1 MENPYNSEIPS
12 DINALLNA
20 KDSLFAYID
29 SKDYDAIINEDNVPR
44 TFSRGGIFICL
55 EGEGYVIINEHKYQL
70 SPRTLCVA
78 FPGTIIQDFKRGEG
92 FKSYTLMINT
102 DFISD
107 MNVPAINSIHMLMRE
122 NPCMVL
128 SQQQLDSILQIC
140 ELMHERDTRTEHPFH
155 DQINRHMLILLGYE
169 LVGIYAHDI
178 PVKREPC
185 SRQDILFRRFLSLL
199 ATDITISREVQYYAD
214 KLCITPKYLTI
225 VTRQISG
232 NSAANWITR
241 SVILNAKALLSSTQ
255 LTIQQ
260 VSNRLNFP
268 NPSFFGQYFLRHTG
282 MTPKEF
288 RRSKM

>member
-1 MENPYNSEIPS
+1 MENLHNSEVSS
-12 DINALLNA
+12 DINTLLEDKN
-20 KDSLFAYID
+20 SLFAYID
-29 SKDYDAIINEDNVPR
+29 SKDYDVIINEDNVPR

-70 SPRTLCVA
+70 SPRTLCIS

-102 DFISD
+102 DFISEL
-107 MNVPAINSIHMLMRE
+107 NTPTTNSIYMLMRE
-122 NPCMVL
+122 NPCMIL

-140 ELMHERDTRTEHPFH
+140 QLMHERDTRTEHPFH
-155 DQINRHMLILLGYE
+155 YQINRHMLILLSYE
-169 LVGIYAHDI
+169 LAGIYAHDM

-214 KLCITPKYLTI
+214 KLNITPKYLTI

-260 VSNRLNFP
+260 VSNKLNFP

-288 RRSKM
+288 RRSQL

>member
-1 MENPYNSEIPS
+1 MEVQHNQDKPN
-12 DINALLNA
+12 DVDALLGVSNP
-20 KDSLFAYID
+20 LFAYID

-55 EGEGYVIINEHKYQL
+55 EGEGYVIIDEHKYQL
-70 SPRTLCVA
+70 SPRTLCIS

-102 DFISD
+102 DLVGELNTPS
-107 MNVPAINSIHMLMRE
+107 ANSIHMSMRE

-140 ELMHERDTRTEHPFH
+140 NLMHERDTRTEHPFH
-155 DQINRHMLILLGYE
+155 DQINRHMLTLLCYE
-169 LVGIYAHDI
+169 LAGIYAHDI

-185 SRQDILFRRFLSLL
+185 SRQDILFRKFLSLL

-241 SVILNAKALLSSTQ
+241 SVILNAKALLSTTQ

-260 VSNRLNFP
+260 VSNKLNFP